1 MHLILNDILNGDS
14 HKIRIYQEM
23 ITTWIQFSI
32 NEYSVYKNFDIAT
45 IAMASF
51 FIGVSNINSEEISE
65 EEQETN
71 KSLFVDFLK
80 KINIFSLEEVEKC
93 ARAIGEIYTKEDDE
107 ENEEQMK
114 DEEFTGLL
122 TRSNSTASLDA
133 IFANCDK
140 KGKATKKE
148 ERINLANV
156 EFKLQL
162 SGLDENKKE
171 EFSIDNLKN
180 DLLGKKRKFE
190 SS

>member
-1 MHLILNDILNGDS
+1 
-14 HKIRIYQEM
+14 M

-51 FIGVSNINSEEISE
+51 LIGVSNINSEEISE

-148 ERINLANV
+148 DIINLANV

>member
-1 MHLILNDILNGDS
+1 MGNDSFLINMG
-14 HKIRIYQEM
+14 IRIAGRRKDLHLTQEQLAEKM
-23 ITTWIQFSI
+23 
-32 NEYSVYKNFDIAT
+32 
-45 IAMASF
+45 
-51 FIGVSNINSEEISE
+51 GVSLQTVSCIE
-65 EEQETN
+65 
-71 KSLFVDFLK
+71 LGK
-80 KINIFSLEEVEKC
+80 KAIRPQNLANLCVHLEVTADYILYGK
-93 ARAIGEIYTKEDDE
+93 R
-107 ENEEQMK
+107 NEEQMK

-171 EFSIDNLKN
+171 EFFIDNLKN

>member
-1 MHLILNDILNGDS
+1 
-14 HKIRIYQEM
+14 
-23 ITTWIQFSI
+23 
-32 NEYSVYKNFDIAT
+32 
-45 IAMASF
+45 
-51 FIGVSNINSEEISE
+51 
-65 EEQETN
+65 
-71 KSLFVDFLK
+71 
-80 KINIFSLEEVEKC
+80 
-93 ARAIGEIYTKEDDE
+93 
-107 ENEEQMK
+107 MK

-148 ERINLANV
+148 DIINLANV

-171 EFSIDNLKN
+171 EFFIDNLKN